1 MIAVALFG
9 WGLLALP
16 GLARRHLSRLHPGL
30 WSRLTA
36 WALGVGSGLI
46 ALGLLAT
53 SVPTLLERVGAHHL
67 AALCRRLL
75 HDLLAGGHVGGL
87 IAGGLL
93 AVLSY
98 RWVAGWRRLSRA
110 RRTAVVEPWVGDHRV
125 ESDYELVVIA
135 ASEPIALAA
144 GGPARQVILSSGLIE
159 GLSEY
164 ELTMVVRH
172 ELAHLRRRHH
182 RHLMIAATA
191 EATFGWLPLVS
202 SSAQAMRLGVE
213 RWADEEAA
221 GTDPRARR
229 TLGSALVTAAGCR
242 PQPGVAGLGD
252 VEMAVERLK
261 ALETSP
267 PAGLS
272 RWWYPVVGVVTTAAA
287 SLGVTSMAVVGISL
301 GSGGICYF

>member
-1 MIAVALFG
+1 
-9 WGLLALP
+9 
-16 GLARRHLSRLHPGL
+16 
-30 WSRLTA
+30 
-36 WALGVGSGLI
+36 
-46 ALGLLAT
+46 
-53 SVPTLLERVGAHHL
+53 
-67 AALCRRLL
+67 
-75 HDLLAGGHVGGL
+75 
-87 IAGGLL
+87 
-93 AVLSY
+93 
-98 RWVAGWRRLSRA
+98 
-110 RRTAVVEPWVGDHRV
+110 
-125 ESDYELVVIA
+125 
-135 ASEPIALAA
+135 
-144 GGPARQVILSSGLIE
+144 VILSSGLIE

-182 RHLMIAATA
+182 RHLMVAAVV

-242 PQPGVAGLGD
+242 PQPGVAGFGD

-261 ALETSP
+261 ALETTP

-272 RWWYPVVGVVTTAAA
+272 RWWYPFVGIVTTAAA
-287 SLGVTSMAVVGISL
+287 SLGVASMAVVGISL
-301 GSGGICYF
+301 GSSGICNF